1 MHVAYLENGK
11 RSPSAALIECY
22 RKFIPSQGTRAPHLG
37 HSVAFRTVPDNRVEQ
52 TPGPEFSTR
61 GDMSTSSS
69 SNAAALL
76 ISTLRGCARGA
87 GFLFR
92 SGRSVD
98 EAMGRILEARNL
110 RTQGRSQALSL
121 IGSGA
126 ILIAAFAPLMNVPV
140 IGAVTYFNG
149 DSQFAIATGVL
160 LIVLGMASLT
170 FALIEKYSWLYP
182 LGFCSMLIA
191 IGTLVSWK
199 WYLPQANN
207 SASAPATGLF

>member
-1 MHVAYLENGK
+1 M
-11 RSPSAALIECY
+11 
-22 RKFIPSQGTRAPHLG
+22 
-37 HSVAFRTVPDNRVEQ
+37 EQ
-52 TPGPEFSTR
+52 TPNPEFSAR
-61 GDMSTSSS
+61 GDMSTTSSS
-69 SNAAALL
+69 DAASLL
-76 ISTLRGCARGA
+76 ISTLRGCVRGA
-87 GFLFR
+87 AFLFR
-92 SGRSVD
+92 SGRSID
-98 EAMGRILEARNL
+98 DAMGKFLAARNL

-207 SASAPATGLF
+207 SASAPATGLFDWKCCNFENGDGGGPERNWAARSQAGRSNSWSMN